1 MLLSFKRLITPANKP
16 QGFGFATFDS
26 AEAAARA
33 VKLLDGVELPG
44 MEDGAISKKLHVR
57 EPNRLFQFWF

>member
-1 MLLSFKRLITPANKP
+1 MLLAFKRLITAANKP

-33 VKLLDGVELPG
+33 VKLLEGVELPG
-44 MEDGAISKKLHVR
+44 MEEGAINKKLHV
-57 EPNRLFQFWF
+57 